1 MALSLKNLEANLA
14 LPSSNVPLVL
24 QNPNSFLVTSLPYI
38 DLEDDPKIL
47 AQVEKLL
54 KEEMS
59 RMPRI
64 DYLENY
70 PMPELNFGSS
80 ELLKNEYENIESGR
94 EIEEVDFGLEK
105 LEDISPEADDD
116 INAIKTAV
124 DKCDMISQY
133 NNVK

>member
-38 DLEDDPKIL
+38 DMEDDPKIL

-59 RMPRI
+59 KMPKI

-94 EIEEVDFGLEK
+94 EIEEVDFALER